1 MRSIKRYSLILFSI
15 LLVSSCVSRQDIAYF
30 QEIENLSSQD
40 NLESITFKPNDMLS
54 IVVSAASLE
63 AVAPFNLIGA
73 SRISQS
79 PSMGSSS
86 SMSGGGTQVPYMVN
100 TEGEIEF
107 PVLGTINVL
116 GMTTKELQDYLKDR
130 ISEYVKDPI
139 VNVRVMNFTVS
150 IIGAVNSPGT
160 YPVSGERISIVE
172 ALAIAGDLAIFG
184 RRDNI
189 LIVRELDGKKTYK
202 YLDIRDPEILNSDY
216 YYLKQHD
223 IVYVEHNR
231 SSMQNAIAN
240 RNISVYIGVA
250 SFLFTLFV
258 FFDK

>member
-1 MRSIKRYSLILFSI
+1 MRSIKRYSLILLFI
-15 LLVSSCVSRQDIAYF
+15 LLASSCVSRQDITYF
-30 QEIENLSSQD
+30 QEIENLASKD

-54 IVVSAASLE
+54 IVVSAASIE
-63 AVAPFNLIGA
+63 AVAPFNLSVASQASSIGGESSVGKGPQA
-73 SRISQS
+73 S
-79 PSMGSSS
+79 
-86 SMSGGGTQVPYMVN
+86 YMVN
-100 TEGEIEF
+100 TDGEIEF
-107 PVLGTINVL
+107 PILGTINVL
-116 GMTTKELQDYLKDR
+116 GMTTKELQDYLKAR

-231 SSMQNAIAN
+231 SSIQNAIAN

>member
-1 MRSIKRYSLILFSI
+1 MSSIKRYSLILFAV
-15 LLVSSCVSRQDIAYF
+15 LLVSSCVSRQEIAYF
-30 QEIENLSSQD
+30 QEIENLVSED

-54 IVVSAASLE
+54 IVVSAASVE
-63 AVAPFNLIGA
+63 AAIPFNLMSA
-73 SRISQS
+73 SRSSQS
-79 PSMGSSS
+79 SDGSSGL
-86 SMSGGGTQVPYMVN
+86 SGGGSSQVPYMVN
-100 TEGEIEF
+100 LDGEIEF
-107 PVLGTINVL
+107 PILGTIKVL
-116 GMTTKELQDYLKDR
+116 GMTTKELQDYLKVR
-130 ISEYVKDPI
+130 ISEYVKEPI

-150 IIGAVNSPGT
+150 IVGAVNRPGT
-160 YPVSGERISIVE
+160 IPVSGERISIIE
-172 ALAIAGDLAIFG
+172 ALSQAGDLALFG

-189 LIVRELDGKKTYK
+189 LIIRELDGKKIYK

-240 RNISVYIGVA
+240 RNISVYIGIA

>member
-63 AVAPFNLIGA
+63 AAMPFNLTVA
-73 SRISQS
+73 SQS
-79 PSMGSSS
+79 SIGGGSSQAS
-86 SMSGGGTQVPYMVN
+86 YMVS
-100 TEGEIEF
+100 TDGEIEF
-107 PVLGTINVL
+107 PILGTIKVV
-116 GMTTKELQDYLKDR
+116 GMTTKELQDYLKER
-130 ISEYVKDPI
+130 ISEYVRDPI
-139 VNVRVMNFTVS
+139 VNVRIMNFTVS
-150 IIGAVNSPGT
+150 IIGAVNGPGT
-160 YPVSGERISIVE
+160 YPISGERVSIIE

-223 IVYVEHNR
+223 IVYVEPNR

-240 RNISVYIGVA
+240 RNITVYIGVA